1 MSHLQRDFHAS
12 VLCVLQQAS
21 TVSEYDVTGRRSEVT
36 RQAAAAF
43 TGSNWIRPEEA
54 PRSERQSVVTA
65 VN

>member
-21 TVSEYDVTGRRSEVT
+21 TVSEYDVTGRSEVT